1 MAGGLVLALLRGAM
15 RDTFVA
21 RCGALA
27 FMSLLTAACSES
39 TRSPIEPSS
48 NALAG
53 TSPAP
58 TPATPDPPSGVRI
71 EFVLE
76 GPRSEIRV
84 AWNPVSNATD
94 YVVSLGRS
102 AGSTDIGSFNV
113 DGTTF
118 SADARSSGRVF
129 ANVRA
134 RNGDAIGAPSVD
146 VSEWFFDLGHYI
158 EALFLGTGPLAPS
171 DGNHGCSATGWV
183 RGFAAGTEVPVL
195 VSTTVA
201 SDKAAAI
208 RAVVSQVSQA
218 TTGVVGATYTET
230 ADPNPRPVRNQA
242 TSTTHP
248 SPSTQGCGS
257 DGGCTIHVFADNARP
272 GQFVSSRAVQPAGQT
287 PEAYA
292 HDAVGHGVL
301 GLCHVDGN
309 LIGAARRSMMSA
321 GPGVFSGDIARSL
334 SAYDLAAA
342 QALYGAGL
350 RPGNQRQDLVRAGLI
365 DP

>member
-1 MAGGLVLALLRGAM
+1 M
-15 RDTFVA
+15 RPTLIA
-21 RCGALA
+21 RCGAIA
-27 FMSLLTAACSES
+27 FPTLLTLACSES
-39 TRSPIEPSS
+39 VRSPVEPSPG
-48 NALAG
+48 ALAV
-53 TSPAP
+53 TAPAP
-58 TPATPDPPSGVRI
+58 SPTIPDPPTGVRI
-71 EFVLE
+71 EFALE
-76 GPRSEIRV
+76 GARSEIRMT
-84 AWNPVSNATD
+84 WNPISDATG
-94 YVVSLGRS
+94 YIVSLGRS
-102 AGSTDIGSFNV
+102 AGGSDLGIFNV
-113 DGTTF
+113 DATTF
-118 SADARSSGRVF
+118 SIDALPAGRVF

-134 RNGDAIGAPSVD
+134 KNGEAIGAPSAD

-183 RGFAAGTEVPVL
+183 RGFAPGTEVPVL
-195 VSTTVA
+195 VSTTVS

-208 RAVVSQVSQA
+208 HGVVNQVSQA
-218 TTGVVGATYTET
+218 TAGVVRATYTET
-230 ADPNPRPVRNQA
+230 ADPNPRPVRHQA

-272 GQFVSSRAVQPAGQT
+272 GEFISSRAVQPAGQT

-309 LIGAARRSMMSA
+309 LIGGARRSMMSA
-321 GPGVFSGDIARSL
+321 GPGVYSGDIARSL

-342 QALYGAGL
+342 QALYAAGL